1 MNLIVLVV
9 SVIACALCQALLPP
23 WEFLG
28 NAKPPI
34 LLGAVMY
41 YALAR
46 PRGLAVTAAILAG
59 LLQDAL
65 DQIPLGFSV
74 WTFVVLA
81 ILVTHYQNKIFGN
94 HWVTHMMLGA
104 LASVGMVLTLYVLL
118 LARGTLERSF
128 GSAFAMALGV
138 MVLGLFF
145 IPMVFLLMERLDHR
159 MGNLPGR
166 GW

>member
-1 MNLIVLVV
+1 MNVIVLVV
-9 SVIACALCQALLPP
+9 AVIACALCQALLPP

-28 NAKPPI
+28 NAKPPV

-118 LARGTLERSF
+118 LARGTL
-128 GSAFAMALGV
+128 
-138 MVLGLFF
+138 
-145 IPMVFLLMERLDHR
+145 
-159 MGNLPGR
+159 
-166 GW
+166 